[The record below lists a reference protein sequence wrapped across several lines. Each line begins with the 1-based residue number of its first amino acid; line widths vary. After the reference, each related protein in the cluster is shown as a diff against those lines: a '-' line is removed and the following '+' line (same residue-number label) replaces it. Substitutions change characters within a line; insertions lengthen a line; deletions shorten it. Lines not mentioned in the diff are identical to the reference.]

1 MSILGISWF
10 WFFGASLLTLL
21 PNYCKEVL
29 YANEYV
35 VTFLLSVFCIGMALG
50 ALLCARM
57 SGRKLELGLVPFGS
71 IGMTLFVL
79 DLFLV
84 GDPYA
89 GAAKP
94 ASLLGLGD
102 FFAAPS
108 GIRITIDMGLLAI
121 FGGFYTGIIYFVARR

>member
-1 MSILGISWF
+1 M
-10 WFFGASLLTLL
+10 
-21 PNYCKEVL
+21 
-29 YANEYV
+29 
-35 VTFLLSVFCIGMALG
+35 
-50 ALLCARM
+50 
-57 SGRKLELGLVPFGS
+57 PFGS

-121 FGGFYTGIIYFVARR
+121 FGGFYTVPLYTMIQQRSDYRIRARVIAGNNILNASSWLALHSC